1 MVETGFSQDQIDT
14 YTNFVMDP
22 TRYSIQ
28 NSSRD
33 IPAEC
38 GTFATYEVYNAV
50 DNTLLASTTDL
61 SFTHSDLTNGTEYCY
76 YIKTVYDEGSSEST
90 ETGCGT
96 PNSWEPAPPTN
107 VYAEVG

>member
-1 MVETGFSQDQIDT
+1 MLLWILQDIRFKT
-14 YTNFVMDP
+14 AYEIFLLNV
-22 TRYSIQ
+22 
-28 NSSRD
+28 
-33 IPAEC
+33 AL
-38 GTFATYEVYNAV
+38 ATYEVYNAV

-61 SFTHSDLTNGTEYCY
+61 SFTHSDLINGTEYCY

-107 VYAEVG
+107 VYAEVWDEEVSLYWTSQM